1 MPSWRC
7 ETRNFKHSCRMSLTE
22 TMSAFQHST
31 KTGNDVRLP
40 VIPQLKRLLAD
51 GWGPI
56 NLRTARRQILKRLKG
71 TTLRW
76 KGWYEFRRGMV
87 TNLFELGV
95 RPEEAALILRNTPE
109 VVLRHYLKLGKK
121 MPWPVWIRLTTSVP

>member
-1 MPSWRC
+1 
-7 ETRNFKHSCRMSLTE
+7 MSLTE